1 MSAQPEPSLDATERR
16 ALTLAAFAA
25 SCLCFAPG
33 QIVSGAFL
41 LVVSALLWRW
51 DVKHLRREHEEAE
64 RAKEAKEG
72 EPTAP

>member
-1 MSAQPEPSLDATERR
+1 MSAKPEPPLDATERR

-41 LVVSALLWRW
+41 LIVSAVLWRW
-51 DVKHLRREHEEAE
+51 DVKHLRREEAE
-64 RAKEAKEG
+64 RAKEVKEREG
-72 EPTAP
+72 EQTAP